1 MLFRLSKSKLLSG
14 IQCPKRLY
22 LEVHHPELADQS
34 DGTGRLFAN
43 GHRVGEIARQAWP
56 KGRLVEHPFDRTAAL
71 KQTSEMLEGSGSMT
85 LFEAA
90 FQHGG
95 LFARADVLSRTRGQ
109 CNVVEVKSSGKVT
122 EYHETDA
129 AIQRWVI
136 HNAGYPVKSIAI
148 SHIDTS
154 FVYPG
159 NNRYEG
165 LFKAVDVTEQA
176 LEQQTQVPRW
186 ISEFRKMLAGKMPRV
201 AVGPQCTKPFA
212 CPFMDH
218 CHKGQPEYPVEILP
232 RGGKL
237 IEALRAD
244 GYRDLRTVPANRIEG
259 TKQKL
264 VWRTTKKGKPEID
277 PRVRMLARAYAYPRY
292 YLDFEAIQFAVPIWK
307 GTRPYEQ
314 LPFQWSCHME
324 SEGGVSTHK
333 EFINVTGEPPM
344 RQFAESLIAALGQ
357 SGAIVVWG
365 SFEGM
370 ILQGLAKR
378 FPDLEVPLMKIARRI
393 NDLLPIA
400 RSYYYHRDMQG
411 SWSLKLV
418 LPTIAPDL
426 DYSKL
431 DEVQEGGMAQTA
443 YLEAIDPATPLERRE
458 KLVNSLRK
466 YCKMDTLAL
475 VRIARFFGGS

>member
-22 LEVHHPELADQS
+22 LEVHRPELADQS

-186 ISEFRKMLAGKMPRV
+186 ISTICPDRLLGGRVVHASPVVSKRDTDTIGAEIEPVPSVAKPSTAGALVPSLALTPPAKISPSSVALTVRKVRPFSV
-201 AVGPQCTKPFA
+201 APTVS
-212 CPFMDH
+212 
-218 CHKGQPEYPVEILP
+218 
-232 RGGKL
+232 
-237 IEALRAD
+237 AL
-244 GYRDLRTVPANRIEG
+244 G
-259 TKQKL
+259 
-264 VWRTTKKGKPEID
+264 
-277 PRVRMLARAYAYPRY
+277 
-292 YLDFEAIQFAVPIWK
+292 AVPGELSVARPGPSFPAEITTITPEASALATAR
-307 GTRPYEQ
+307 TRMS
-314 LPFQWSCHME
+314 F
-324 SEGGVSTHK
+324 
-333 EFINVTGEPPM
+333 
-344 RQFAESLIAALGQ
+344 
-357 SGAIVVWG
+357 SGRGA
-365 SFEGM
+365 
-370 ILQGLAKR
+370 
-378 FPDLEVPLMKIARRI
+378 
-393 NDLLPIA
+393 
-400 RSYYYHRDMQG
+400 
-411 SWSLKLV
+411 
-418 LPTIAPDL
+418 
-426 DYSKL
+426 
-431 DEVQEGGMAQTA
+431 
-443 YLEAIDPATPLERRE
+443 
-458 KLVNSLRK
+458 
-466 YCKMDTLAL
+466 
-475 VRIARFFGGS
+475 